1 MEEEAL
7 HFLDRHERFVEDS
20 TRDLVR
26 VYRRYEAIVAA
37 NADLFLNARVLDL
50 ASGDGCWSLAALD
63 AGADRV
69 VGIDSAKDAV
79 KQAEE
84 NFRDYGVDPGAY
96 QFIHSEIGVALR
108 RMKPDEFDLVLCQG
122 YCEFSDVRVLF
133 SHFSRLRPRHVI
145 LDTGISRGEGPVLR
159 YMLDTRDAPALER
172 NDEYA
177 EVLAVPNHEMIVLLC
192 DYFKFRWQQVDWT
205 AMGIDDWTGIH
216 DYERDRRRTY
226 VLERL

>member
-1 MEEEAL
+1 MDEEAA
-7 HFLDRHERFVEDS
+7 HFLDRYERFVEDS
-20 TRDLVR
+20 ARNSVR
-26 VYRRYEAIVAA
+26 VYRRYEAIVAV

-69 VGIDSAKDAV
+69 VGIDSSRDAI

-84 NFRDYGVDPGAY
+84 NFKDYGVEPGAY
-96 QFIHSEIGVALR
+96 QFIHSDIFAALR
-108 RMKPDEFDLVLCQG
+108 QMKREEFDLILCQR

-133 SHFSRLRPRHVI
+133 SHFNRLWPRHVI

-159 YMLDTRDAPALER
+159 YMLNSHDAPAAKG
-172 NDEYA
+172 NGEYA
-177 EVLAVPNHEMIVLLC
+177 EVLAVPNHEMIALLC
-192 DYFKFRWQQVDWT
+192 DYFKFRWRQVDWT